1 MVAGKGSATN
11 LGLNILGALPVIGKA
26 KTIFRMAKLNRVGKP
41 TVGLIKA
48 MDGVASITSSINKV
62 TRAPVAYARTL
73 SGSSNRVVRGA
84 SYLAKGADNI
94 STNLAKN

>member
-1 MVAGKGSATN
+1 
-11 LGLNILGALPVIGKA
+11 
-26 KTIFRMAKLNRVGKP
+26 MAKLNRVGKP

-62 TRAPVAYARTL
+62 TAPVAYARTL

-94 STNLAKN
+94 STNLAKKLRPTGEKYSYKVITNSDYKT

>member
-1 MVAGKGSATN
+1 
-11 LGLNILGALPVIGKA
+11 
-26 KTIFRMAKLNRVGKP
+26 MAKLNRVGKP

-48 MDGVASITSSINKV
+48 MDGVSITSSNKV
-62 TRAPVAYARTL
+62 TGAPVAYARTL

-94 STNLAKN
+94 STNLAKKLRPTGEKYSYKVITNSDYKT

>member
-1 MVAGKGSATN
+1 
-11 LGLNILGALPVIGKA
+11 
-26 KTIFRMAKLNRVGKP
+26 MAKLNGVGKP

-62 TRAPVAYARTL
+62 TGAVAYARTL

-84 SYLAKGADNI
+84 SYLAR
-94 STNLAKN
+94 S

>member
-1 MVAGKGSATN
+1 MPIKIVS
-11 LGLNILGALPVIGKA
+11 GLISQA
-26 KTIFRMAKLNRVGKP
+26 IFRMAKLNRVGKP

-62 TRAPVAYARTL
+62 TGAPVAYARTL

-94 STNLAKN
+94 STNLAKKLRPTGEKFL